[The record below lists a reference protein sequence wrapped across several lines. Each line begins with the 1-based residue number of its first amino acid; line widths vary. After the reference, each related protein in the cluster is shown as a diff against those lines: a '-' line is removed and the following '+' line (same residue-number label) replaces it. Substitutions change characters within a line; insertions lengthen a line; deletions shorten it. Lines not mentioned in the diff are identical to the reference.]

1 MATCVAA
8 SKEMCARLSKDK
20 CLVLFREA
28 RIVVTRKD
36 LTRKKKKKEK
46 KKETVELFF
55 FFGYPWVGEEIQL
68 DWRTWGLGFCQKCSQ
83 MKPPRR
89 HLCSVCGRCILKM
102 DHHCVWD
109 VIIFGPKLVHVGF
122 KLHLL
127 SLGLMSI
134 YSFGFYMIG
143 FY

>member
-1 MATCVAA
+1 MAACVAT

-20 CLVLFREA
+20 CLGPFKDS
-28 RIVVTRKD
+28 RIAVTGKD
-36 LTRKKKKKEK
+36 LTRKKNKKA
-46 KKETVELFF
+46 VVFF